1 MDKIKLPINDL
12 VTVCIATYNRRELL
26 YATIESILSQTY
38 ENLQIIIVDD
48 HSSDDTEKFVKENIL
63 GRDKRVV
70 YLRHDENRG
79 LAAARNTA
87 IFHAGGKFYTFCDDD
102 DRWEKEFIENFVKLA
117 RHYNSGW
124 CFACGGKYTNAL
136 GTIVSMTNDVEYGLR
151 EYIQLGYTP
160 PIASQFYFVESL
172 RKAGGYNEA
181 LRSGI
186 DHDLWFRLAK
196 LNIKIKTIPIPMS
209 VQNSS
214 IDIDRITTNYRK
226 RISGIKAFLEIWRD
240 DLVSMY
246 GVNFYDQYSKAYL
259 EREKLF
265 LFNLYLTEGQIIEAL
280 KNMNDLPFTKA
291 FVIIIRVLLKWTI
304 KTCVPSIFIPSG
316 KNCKILPAIQ
326 VSNDDRPK

>member
-1 MDKIKLPINDL
+1 VDKINLPINDL

-26 YATIESILSQTY
+26 YATIETILSQTY

-48 HSSDDTEKFVKENIL
+48 HSSDDTEQFVKESIL

-87 IFHAGGKFYTFCDDD
+87 IFHAEGKFYTFCDDD
-102 DRWEKEFIENFVKLA
+102 DRWEKEFIEKFVKLA
-117 RHYNSGW
+117 RHYNAGW

-214 IDIDRITTNYRK
+214 IDIDRITTNYHK
-226 RISGIKAFLEIWRD
+226 RISEIKASLEIWRD

-246 GVNFYDQYSKAYL
+246 GVNFYDRYSQAYL

-291 FVIIIRVLLKWTI
+291 FVIMIRVLLKCTI

-316 KNCKILPAIQ
+316 KTCKILPAIQ
-326 VSNDDRPK
+326 VSNDDRSK